1 MGGDIVPA
9 RRTVRGDDMQKTS
22 SLYKELLSGNH
33 TTETRVSLGDSGLL
47 IDKEKNRI
55 TFGGTRILIATSG
68 ADGGYDESLLSYV
81 ESSGSLFSGDE
92 PKVGECICRECN
104 IKMLKP
110 AGDIYGLARI
120 SLYSR
125 LTDGVRHSEWLPQ
138 GVFFIDSMDEDA
150 DDDDIKWLQIHG
162 YDALLF
168 SEQDYPANTKLNWPA
183 KDVDVVQEIAAALNV
198 TVDARTIA
206 LMKNAYLVQ
215 YNTTFSCREYLGY
228 IAAMYAGC
236 FIMSESGELQLVCF
250 WDIPK
255 ETRYLIDNAGFAI
268 TFGGDRIIV

>member
-1 MGGDIVPA
+1 
-9 RRTVRGDDMQKTS
+9 MQKTS
-22 SLYKELLSGNH
+22 SLYKEILSGTH

-47 IDKEKNRI
+47 VDKTKDRI

-81 ESSGSLFSGDE
+81 ETSGGLFSGDE
-92 PKVGECICRECN
+92 PKVGECISREVN

-110 AGDIYGLARI
+110 VGEIAGLARI

-125 LTDGVRHSEWLPQ
+125 ITDGSRHSEWLPQ
-138 GVFFIDSMDEDA
+138 GVFFLDSMDEDA

-250 WDIPK
+250 WAIPK

>member
-1 MGGDIVPA
+1 
-9 RRTVRGDDMQKTS
+9 MQETS
-22 SLYKELLSGNH
+22 SLYKELLAGNY
-33 TTETRVSLGDSGLL
+33 TVETRVSIGDTGLL
-47 IDKEKNRI
+47 VNKAGDFI

-81 ESSGSLFSGDE
+81 ETSGSLFSGDE
-92 PKVGECICRECN
+92 PKVGECLSREVN

-110 AGDIYGLARI
+110 VGDISGLARI

-125 LTDGVRHSEWLPQ
+125 ITDGTRHSEWLPQ
-138 GVFFIDSMDEDA
+138 GVYFLDSMDEDA
-150 DDDDIKWLQIHG
+150 EEDDIKWLKIHG

-168 SEQDYPANTKLNWPA
+168 AEQDYPGDTKLNWPA
-183 KDVDVVQEIAAALNV
+183 KDVDVVKEIAAALNV
-198 TVDARTIA
+198 TVDRRTTE
-206 LMKNAYLVQ
+206 LMKNEYPVQ
-215 YNTTFSCREYLGY
+215 YNTTYSCREYLGY

-236 FIMSESGELQLVCF
+236 FIMSEAGELLLVCF

-255 ETRYLIDNAGFAI
+255 ETKYLIDNSGYAI